1 MTIPPLYVDNPLER
15 ANLPSLPLETAI
27 PAVGRRSIQMCWST
41 VTQVVITTAI
51 LQAMWILWIQSAALS
66 HKSLGDLLAKWPP
79 VLLTGF
85 LLAVLL
91 RPVVRT
97 YKYSWLVIGMA
108 ILSGA
113 AAFTQPILL
122 AIFILASVS
131 AVTIEMANHF
141 KVLAMESVV
150 ISPKEHQQ
158 NAIDFGLLTIQ
169 GFVAAVVAILLAC
182 SIGLIEACW
191 IASVISIIGG
201 YHRLAERYSAP
212 RKTYRKFLAGYLFYP
227 SPASV
232 PPGQIVSPAGN
243 FYSRI
248 VIPGVMTGSLSVIG
262 LQFAAQGSFL
272 QAASWILVAPVMFFA
287 ATLVVASNVG
297 GTIAIRDRVEAW
309 HAIVRKMRNSKNPA
323 ESESLL
329 MGYVAADASPI
340 MVDRRLCLQHIHVLG
355 ATGTNKSSMGL
366 APMIEQLISFGDASV
381 IIIDLKGDSP
391 EMYYAADAAVQAF
404 RPQTKMQFFS
414 LENKTRT
421 QIFNPFLTRGW
432 TDLGQSERDDILCT
446 CCGLVYGFDYGKGF
460 FTSCNSAVVHAAN
473 LCNPDAMSFRQLS
486 PEVSALLSDESLGLL
501 PELRK
506 AGIHAQAVI
515 QRLASY
521 DSMNVTQENAPSA
534 EALENRIE
542 LIDYFQQPQV
552 GYFRLPSTT
561 STIGAPAIARLVLYF
576 LIIAGRMAKRN
587 TKVHVIIDE
596 FQRVGS
602 QGLDQMLQLARSHDI
617 GLVLA
622 NQSMSDLYSNSPAV
636 FHAVSGCCGIRQWFS
651 VNSVDDINMLS
662 TLMGTH
668 EVIQETVTVGT
679 EVSRS
684 YRTEHVPRAR
694 VIDLHTMSE
703 NRNLSVLLVGGSGQG
718 YARYNGTPFVCYND
732 YHITPEE
739 FKRRKDMP
747 WPHDLPGMIDA
758 GETHEPRPEVKP
770 RRKPRDKRDGNDD
783 LFGGV
788 LS

>member
-27 PAVGRRSIQMCWST
+27 PAVGRRTKQMCWSIAMP
-41 VTQVVITTAI
+41 VVIKTAI
-51 LQAMWILWIQSAALS
+51 LQSMLILWIQWAAVP

-79 VLLTGF
+79 ALITGF

-97 YKYSWLVIGMA
+97 YKYSWLVIGLA
-108 ILSGA
+108 ILSGVV
-113 AAFTQPILL
+113 AFTQPLLL
-122 AIFILASVS
+122 ANFILASVS

-141 KVLAMESVV
+141 KVIATESVV
-150 ISPKEHQQ
+150 ISSEDRQQ
-158 NAIDFGLLTIQ
+158 NAIDFRVLIIQ
-169 GFVAAVVAILLAC
+169 GFVAIVVAMLIAC
-182 SIGLIEACW
+182 WIGLIEACW
-191 IASVISIIGG
+191 IASAVSIIGG
-201 YHRLAERYSAP
+201 FHRLAERYNAP
-212 RKTYRKFLAGYLFYP
+212 RKAYLKFLEGYLFYP
-227 SPASV
+227 SPGSV
-232 PPGQIVSPAGN
+232 PPGQIVSPAGD
-243 FYSRI
+243 FLSRI
-248 VIPGVMTGSLSVIG
+248 VLPGVVTGSLSVIG
-262 LQFAAQGSFL
+262 LRFAAQGSFL
-272 QAASWILVAPVMFFA
+272 QAASWILVAPMMFFA
-287 ATLVVASNVG
+287 ATLVVAGNVG
-297 GTIAIRDRVEAW
+297 GTIAIRDRVTAW
-309 HAIVRKMRNSKNPA
+309 HAIVRKMRNSKNPK

-329 MGYVAADASPI
+329 VGYVAADASPI
-340 MVDRRLCLQHIHVLG
+340 IVDRGLCFQHIHVLG

-366 APMIEQLISFGDASV
+366 APLIEQLISFGDASV

-391 EMYYAADAAVQAF
+391 EMYYAAEAAVQAF

-432 TDLGQSERDDILCT
+432 ADLGLSERDDILCT

-473 LCNPDAMSFRQLS
+473 LSNPDSMSFRQLS
-486 PEVSALLSDESLGLL
+486 PEVSSLLSDESRGLL

-534 EALENRIE
+534 EALDNRIE

-561 STIGAPAIARLVLYF
+561 STIGAPAIARLILYF

-617 GLVLA
+617 GLVLS

-651 VNSVDDINMLS
+651 VNALDDINMLS

-668 EVIQETVTVGT
+668 EIVQETVTVGS

-694 VIDLHTMSE
+694 VIDLHAISE
-703 NRNLSVLLVGGSGQG
+703 NRNLSVLQIGGSGQG
-718 YARYNGTPFVCYND
+718 YARYNGIPVVCYND
-732 YHITPEE
+732 YHITPKE
-739 FKRRKDMP
+739 FQRRKDMP

-758 GETHEPRPEVKP
+758 GETHEPRPEAKP
-770 RRKPRDKRDGNDD
+770 RRNPRDKRHGNDD
-783 LFGGV
+783 LFGGA
-788 LS
+788 LT